1 MSRSLYSFIFNS
13 FLIYTL
19 SIVAVFFISQ
29 LVFNPARDTSNL
41 NHWHAQVSLSLAR
54 FRIYLDTPVTVMKP
68 VLVPQVVLIT
78 SADACLTVTKCSP

>member
-13 FLIYTL
+13 SLIYTF

-29 LVFNPARDTSNL
+29 LPVLNPASDISNL

-54 FRIYLDTPVTVMKP
+54 FRIYLDTSTAGSTDN
-68 VLVPQVVLIT
+68 I
-78 SADACLTVTKCSP
+78 S